1 MLHVKLKMAMKPIF
15 LSVLTVSAGM
25 AATVSWAQDKYPSHA
40 ITLITPYSTGGD
52 SDLAARNFSA
62 VAQKYF
68 SQPVVVVNKPGA
80 SGVIGSEQGRL
91 ASPDGYTLLLS
102 RPGSQAIL
110 PAISPTKTKYKWSD
124 FTPIGLLE
132 LNPYGCYVKGNSSYK
147 TFKDFETAL
156 RAKGGTM
163 NYGTAGALT
172 TNDMGPRLL
181 FDILKL
187 GDKVPTQIPYKGTG
201 DATTALLAGQID
213 FSCSSIGPANGLIKA
228 GNLRALFVTTPER
241 LKSLPDVPT
250 AKELGLDKMEQIT
263 GWSGISG
270 PPDMPAELVEKIWK
284 ALEQTGKDA
293 NWIRATESAGSV
305 PFVKGPAD
313 TKKFT
318 QGQYEVYHQLG
329 KSLDLI
335 DKAK

>member
-1 MLHVKLKMAMKPIF
+1 MLHKKFKAVAKPAL
-15 LSVLTVSAGM
+15 LSAVAVASCLV
-25 AATVSWAQDKYPSHA
+25 ATVSVAKDAYPANA

-68 SQPVVVVNKPGA
+68 GQPVVVVNKPGA

-110 PAISPTKTKYKWSD
+110 PAISPTQTKYKWSD

-132 LNPYGCYVKGNSSYK
+132 LNPYGCYVKGDSAYK
-147 TFKDFETAL
+147 TFKDFEKAL
-156 RAKGGTM
+156 RTRGTSM
-163 NYGTAGALT
+163 NFGTAGALT

-181 FDILKL
+181 FDTLKL

-201 DATTALLAGQID
+201 EATSALLAGQID
-213 FSCSSIGPANGLIKA
+213 FSCSSIGPAHGLIKA

-250 AKELGLDKMEQIT
+250 SKELGLEKMDQIT

-270 PPDMPAELVEKIWK
+270 PPNMPPELVNKIWK
-284 ALEQTGKDA
+284 VMEATGKDA
-293 NWIRATESAGSV
+293 TWIRATENAGSI
-305 PFVKGPAD
+305 PYMKDPAEA
-313 TKKFT
+313 KKFT
-318 QGQYEVYHQLG
+318 QTQYEVYHELG

>member
-1 MLHVKLKMAMKPIF
+1 MLHSKLKVAAKPM
-15 LSVLTVSAGM
+15 LASALAVSACL
-25 AATVSWAQDKYPSHA
+25 AAPASWAKSDYPSHA

-62 VAQKYF
+62 VAQKYLD
-68 SQPVVVVNKPGA
+68 QPVVVVNKPGA

-110 PAISPTKTKYKWSD
+110 PAISPIKTKYKWSD

-132 LNPYGCYVKGNSSYK
+132 LNPYGCYVKGNSPYK
-147 TFKDFETAL
+147 TFKDFEKAL
-156 RAKGGTM
+156 RTNGAKM

-172 TNDMGPRLL
+172 TNDMGPKLL
-181 FDILKL
+181 FDTLKL

-201 DATTALLAGQID
+201 DATSALLAGQID

-250 AKELGLDKMEQIT
+250 AKELGLAKMEQIT

-270 PPDMPAELVEKIWK
+270 PPGMPADIVEKIWK
-284 ALEQTGKDA
+284 AMEQTGKDA
-293 NWIRATESAGSV
+293 AWIRATENAGSV
-305 PFVKGPAD
+305 PFIKGPTDAR
-313 TKKFT
+313 KFT
-318 QGQYEVYHQLG
+318 KGQYEVYHELG

-335 DKAK
+335 DKTK